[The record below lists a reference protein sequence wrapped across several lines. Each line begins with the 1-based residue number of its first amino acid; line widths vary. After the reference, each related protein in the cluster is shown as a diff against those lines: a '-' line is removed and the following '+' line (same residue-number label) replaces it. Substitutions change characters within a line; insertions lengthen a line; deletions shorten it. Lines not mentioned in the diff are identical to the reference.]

1 MQGSKESEA
10 LPFSE
15 AMVNHASVVFE
26 VVALPPETPVIRL
39 AQQRQNISGA
49 EVTAQ
54 QAVNSSRCTRRAHGR
69 GAYRRSGLMA
79 LKKHQGRSS
88 ISIDKKINGITQ
100 YRSRACQI
108 RNTFTQVF
116 DRYASHHMH
125 HDDIRFVI
133 DFHDGAYFRWWRHT
147 GKESKLDCW
156 CNKSVLKHI
165 CNGCWR
171 LIKKG

>member
-39 AQQRQNISGA
+39 AQQRGKTPA
-49 EVTAQ
+49 AREVTAQ
-54 QAVNSSRCTRRAHGR
+54 QAVNSSRCTPACARTRRLSPKRVDGTE
-69 GAYRRSGLMA
+69 
-79 LKKHQGRSS
+79 KHQGRSS
-88 ISIDKKINGITQ
+88 ISIDKINGITQ

-116 DRYASHHMH
+116 DRYASHH
-125 HDDIRFVI
+125 
-133 DFHDGAYFRWWRHT
+133 T
-147 GKESKLDCW
+147 S
-156 CNKSVLKHI
+156 
-165 CNGCWR
+165 
-171 LIKKG
+171 